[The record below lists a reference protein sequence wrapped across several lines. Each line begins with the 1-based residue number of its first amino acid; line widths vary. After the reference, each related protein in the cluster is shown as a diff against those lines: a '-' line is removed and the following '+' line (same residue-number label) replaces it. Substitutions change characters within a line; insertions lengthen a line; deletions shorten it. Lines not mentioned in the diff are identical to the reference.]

1 MILVS
6 ASKGVSLWPQNFRFL
21 PWGLQFSLFLF
32 FLIKVQN
39 LPGNDFETLQFSRQS
54 KNAAYFV

>member
-6 ASKGVSLWPQNFRFL
+6 ASKGVSLWPQNVRFL
-21 PWGLQFSLFLF
+21 PWGLQFSHFLF

-39 LPGNDFETLQFSRQS
+39 LPGNDF
-54 KNAAYFV
+54 